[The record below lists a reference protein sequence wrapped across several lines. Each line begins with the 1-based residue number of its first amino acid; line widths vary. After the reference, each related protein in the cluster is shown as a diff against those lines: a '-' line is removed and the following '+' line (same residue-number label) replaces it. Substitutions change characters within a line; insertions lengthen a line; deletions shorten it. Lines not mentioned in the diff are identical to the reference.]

1 MMHVLA
7 TVSIYGFAGL
17 LVWAAVSDFGTF
29 IIPNRICVALVV
41 LYPAYVLAASVSA
54 AQPVPWIGALF
65 TAAGVFL
72 AGLFLFAARAMGG
85 GDVKLMS
92 STALW
97 AGTGLIVPFLI
108 VTVLAGAVL
117 AGVVAVR
124 ICVNA
129 VREGADGVVTPGA
142 LVLGIANIRHVPLAK
157 VQVPYGVAVATGGL
171 YVAFR
176 LLSG

>member
-1 MMHVLA
+1 MMHFLV

-17 LVWAAVSDFGTF
+17 LVWAAVSDYGTF
-29 IIPNRICVALVV
+29 KIPNRISAALVL
-41 LYPAYVLAASVSA
+41 LYPAYVLAETGATL
-54 AQPVPWIGALF
+54 QPVPWIGALI

-72 AGLFLFAARAMGG
+72 AGLFLFATKAMGG

-97 AGTGLIVPFLI
+97 AGTALVTPFLI

-117 AGVVAVR
+117 AGVIAVR
-124 ICVNA
+124 ICVTA
-129 VREGADGVVTPGA
+129 VREGADGAVTPGG
-142 LVLGIANIRHVPLAK
+142 LVMGIVNIRHVPLAK
-157 VQVPYGVAVATGGL
+157 VQIPYGVAVAAGGL

-176 LLSG
+176 LLTG